1 MKLNKT
7 ESFEHK
13 NTKQAISLQV
23 KISLYSEI
31 EPHSENFAILAKFR
45 YSCKISLL
53 LRKFRYSSEI
63 SL

>member
-1 MKLNKT
+1 MKLNKM

-13 NTKQAISLQV
+13 NMKHEISLQV
-23 KISLYSEI
+23 EILLCSEI

-45 YSCKISLL
+45 YS
-53 LRKFRYSSEI
+53 SEI